1 MTWAA
6 AVSGQTARSCKAAAA
21 TQPLGRKGCW
31 GGKRPLAMPTAPLH
45 ILETPDAI
53 SLVNTAST
61 NAATAHHSSHLS
73 GQFHEL
79 EYPSLGSCSSSSSS
93 NSSSRAASISTS
105 VDCPT
110 SLSTFSS
117 TASGTAQQTRRT
129 GKHRRFCSAKNSP
142 QAAAIQRTLAEGAH
156 KHHESAQ
163 QVAAK
168 RWQALQLQR
177 GIVQTRM
184 VIGAAQLGNCAG
196 LSSHRYAQTEALE
209 SLLKEHN
216 PARYTAAFNTHSCI
230 ADEERAQLIIQK
242 APQLQ
247 VPFGAVQQL
256 GRFEDMADS
265 RQICHLVRAQMAAAL
280 VEAAEQAAVKKRKQS
295 AEASYKEN
303 DLRIASAAAAA
314 GAAQCVLDALLL
326 QFESVT
332 AQTEAQTKAQP
343 EAQTEAQTPAQT
355 EAQTPAQTAAQTEA
369 QAEARPDSASHAD
382 AVTEAQTDNATT
394 AADKSAREPSHSSD
408 IPLPLAPLDE
418 GSMSAVEQLV
428 SAASDLSEA
437 EYLADSDQSSC
448 GTSQPDSLDSEV
460 SEPLPAITEDDIKFL
475 HQITNKKC
483 NTAYGMH
490 AERPTAS
497 ELNSE
502 TAGQQLWFKM
512 GAPDN
517 RPLGSFG
524 GVEFE
529 LGCQIDGAL
538 LQGSSA
544 VPTEVKNRV
553 NRCPRH
559 LPKHELVQVQ
569 CQLQLSEVTKGLLIE
584 RLDHRNGLVET
595 EQHTIHRDDFW
606 WDEEIMPALT
616 AFLKVF
622 SSIAADETQLNLYL
636 NARKEKRHE
645 SYLKH
650 LVRQQLN

>member
-280 VEAAEQAAVKKRKQS
+280 VEAAEQAAVKK
-295 AEASYKEN
+295 
-303 DLRIASAAAAA
+303 
-314 GAAQCVLDALLL
+314 
-326 QFESVT
+326 
-332 AQTEAQTKAQP
+332 
-343 EAQTEAQTPAQT
+343 
-355 EAQTPAQTAAQTEA
+355 
-369 QAEARPDSASHAD
+369 H